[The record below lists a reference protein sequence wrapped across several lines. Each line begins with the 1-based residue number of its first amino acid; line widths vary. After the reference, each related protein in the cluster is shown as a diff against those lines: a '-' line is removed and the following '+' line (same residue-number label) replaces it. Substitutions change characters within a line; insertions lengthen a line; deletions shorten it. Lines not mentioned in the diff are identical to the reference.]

1 MNYSNKR
8 QEGESYEDYRERL
21 KFLNRLKKNRSIL
34 VWPSE
39 SAGTYTKNTG
49 ENLSLVGDQIRQL
62 VKAELEQYGDWEI
75 VDKDSEL
82 LEENKDTGTEDP
94 KSV

>member
-8 QEGESYEDYRERL
+8 GENESYEDYKERL

-34 VWPSE
+34 VWPSK
-39 SAGTYTKNTG
+39 SAGIYTKSTG

-62 VKAELEQYGDWEI
+62 VKAELDQYDDWEI
-75 VDKDSEL
+75 VNKDSEL

>member
-8 QEGESYEDYRERL
+8 GENESYEDYRERL

-34 VWPSE
+34 VWPSK
-39 SAGTYTKNTG
+39 SAGTYTKNSG
-49 ENLSLVGDQIRQL
+49 ESLSLVGDQMRGLI
-62 VKAELEQYGDWEI
+62 KAELDQYNDWET
-75 VDKDSEL
+75 VNKDSEL
-82 LEENKDTGTEDP
+82 LKDNHDTGTEDP

>member
-8 QEGESYEDYRERL
+8 GDNESYEDYKERL

-34 VWPSE
+34 IWPSG
-39 SAGTYTKNTG
+39 SAGTYTKSTG
-49 ENLSLVGDQIRQL
+49 ENISLVGDQIRQL
-62 VKAELEQYGDWEI
+62 VKAELDQYDDWEI
-75 VDKDSEL
+75 VSKDSEL